1 MHISECKNYKLRIV
15 IKRVTA
21 KHYLKYF
28 FQILLGK
35 SSFSC
40 VLTAEHQIIMG
51 KSRFIEL
58 MAKSIGKTA
67 TEKELAELE
76 VFLDQFPEYRKMQ
89 KVTDALKSDLKQPD
103 PVAKQKDLNEGI
115 EKLWYKIKNS
125 GEVPL
130 ALEKNNIRTL
140 TYWRWVAA
148 AVLILTIS
156 SVFFYT
162 RRQLPVNQ
170 LAKVVIRHIYV
181 PFGKTTGIVL
191 PDGTKVKLNAGSTF
205 SYPETFSKATRE
217 VNLEGEGFFEV
228 IKNAKK
234 PFLVH
239 TNTIT
244 VKVLGTVFNVKAY
257 RNDKNI
263 ETTLLSGRVQV
274 ELKNKPEKN
283 IILLPNEKL
292 IVANNL
298 SGTTNV
304 PLANAREAKIEY
316 QVTALPNIKAQDI
329 KETAWLDN
337 RIIFTNES
345 FEEIAKQIERKYN
358 VQMIFDDQSLKNEQI
373 SGVLENESLEQALQ
387 LIKMTTPFKFRVDGR
402 TIYLTQKG
410 SN

>member
-1 MHISECKNYKLRIV
+1 MKYIPSCYINNIQNHIIH
-15 IKRVTA
+15 
-21 KHYLKYF
+21 KHLIF
-28 FQILLGK
+28 FLILLGK
-35 SSFSC
+35 SSPSC

-58 MAKSIGKTA
+58 MAKRIGKTA
-67 TEKELAELE
+67 TRKELEELE

-89 KVTDALKSDLKQPD
+89 KVTDALESDLKQPD
-103 PVAKQKDLNEGI
+103 PAVKQKDISEGI
-115 EKLWYKIKNS
+115 EALWYKIKSS
-125 GEVPL
+125 GEAP
-130 ALEKNNIRTL
+130 AAIEKDNVRSL

-148 AVLILTIS
+148 AVLILTAS
-156 SVFFYT
+156 GLFFYT
-162 RRQLPVNQ
+162 RRQPPVSQ
-170 LAKVVIRHIYV
+170 LAKAAIRHIYV
-181 PFGKTTGIVL
+181 PYGKTTGVVL

-205 SYPETFSKATRE
+205 SYPEAFSKATRE

-228 IKNAKK
+228 TKNAKK

-257 RNDKNI
+257 SNDKNI

-298 SGTTNV
+298 SGTTNTPV
-304 PLANAREAKIEY
+304 VSAREAKIEY
-316 QVTALPNIKAQDI
+316 QVTTLPKIKAADI

-337 RIIFTNES
+337 RIVFTNES

-358 VQMIFDDQSLKNEQI
+358 VQMIFDDQSLKSEQI
-373 SGVLENESLEQALQ
+373 SGVLENESLEQAL
-387 LIKMTTPFKFRVDGR
+387 LFIKMTTPFKFRVDGR
-402 TIYLTQKG
+402 NVYLTHTG

>member
-1 MHISECKNYKLRIV
+1 
-15 IKRVTA
+15 
-21 KHYLKYF
+21 
-28 FQILLGK
+28 
-35 SSFSC
+35 
-40 VLTAEHQIIMG
+40 MG

-76 VFLDQFPEYRKMQ
+76 VFLDRFPEYRKMQ

-181 PFGKTTGIVL
+181 PFGKTTEIVL

-228 IKNAKK
+228 TKNAKK